1 MENQF
6 DDKPEEK
13 ATEIG
18 NDRPLE
24 KNESEISSH
33 VEAGTV
39 ETESKEQDTISD
51 SPIERPYQRWQRKQE
66 EQSQSGQQN
75 GSYEYSRYQSGQPND
90 QYQQSQYQQN
100 SYQDNQNSGY
110 YQNYQNQNYQ
120 GSGYREQGE
129 ERPMTMGDWLLVLIA
144 GAIPCVGQ
152 ILYIV
157 WAFSSTGNVN
167 RRNYCRAALVLMLAV
182 FVIYLIFGTIFAVGF
197 TSALN

>member
-13 ATEIG
+13 ATETG

-24 KNESEISSH
+24 KNESEISSN

-39 ETESKEQDTISD
+39 ETENKEQDTISD

-75 GSYEYSRYQSGQPND
+75 GSYGYSRYQSGQPND

-110 YQNYQNQNYQ
+110 YPNYQNQNYQ
-120 GSGYREQGE
+120 GGGYREQGE
-129 ERPMTMGDWLLVLIA
+129 ERPMTMGDWLSRRPSGLRKTNQMI
-144 GAIPCVGQ
+144 
-152 ILYIV
+152 
-157 WAFSSTGNVN
+157 N

>member
-13 ATEIG
+13 ATETG

-24 KNESEISSH
+24 KNESEISSN

-75 GSYEYSRYQSGQPND
+75 G
-90 QYQQSQYQQN
+90 
-100 SYQDNQNSGY
+100 
-110 YQNYQNQNYQ
+110 
-120 GSGYREQGE
+120 
-129 ERPMTMGDWLLVLIA
+129 T
-144 GAIPCVGQ
+144 
-152 ILYIV
+152 
-157 WAFSSTGNVN
+157 
-167 RRNYCRAALVLMLAV
+167 
-182 FVIYLIFGTIFAVGF
+182 
-197 TSALN
+197 